1 MTQQLPAR
9 SMTGSDTGT
18 STGTGPSQPLENAV
32 LHGGH
37 ASYFGPA
44 FIVKIVLVALANAF
58 GIYLFVQALVKGHL
72 VIAAVSAALLVLVD
86 VVYFVKRALP
96 LRYILPG
103 LLFLLVF
110 QVFSM
115 IYTGYIAFT
124 NYGDGHLVSKQQ
136 AIDALLT
143 QNERRVTGSAQLP
156 AAVVRGPNGYG
167 LAVLLDDK
175 VEVGTAA
182 RPLQPIDRATVSGGR
197 ITAVPGWRVLSFNDL
212 LSVQDQINSLR
223 VPASSDVSAGSYR
236 TTDGS
241 HAYLY
246 KSYLTYDK
254 ARDTLTDAR
263 SGKIYRPNNR
273 GSFEAAD
280 GSTLG
285 TGWAVPVGTENF
297 TRPFTDS
304 RYTSVMGQVLAWTV
318 VFSVLS
324 VLTTF
329 LFGLFLAV
337 VMNDRR
343 VRGQRIYRSLF
354 IVPYAFPAFMSA
366 LLWSGMLNTDFGF
379 INNAFW
385 GGAAIPWLT
394 NPWLAKTSI
403 LLVNL
408 WLGFPYMFLICTGA
422 LQSIPS
428 EMIESARIDGASS
441 FQIWRLVTLPL
452 LLVSVAPL
460 LIASF
465 AFNFNNFN
473 IVYLLTRGGPAF
485 SGAPVAVGQT
495 DILISMVYQI
505 SGMNGQ
511 GGTRQYGLASALS
524 IVIFFIVGTVSL
536 ISFRS
541 TRRLEEVN

>member
-1 MTQQLPAR
+1 MTQQAPAR
-9 SMTGSDTGT
+9 DLAGPR
-18 STGTGPSQPLENAV
+18 STGPAGPRDSSAALSGASGGIGPGFFVKLV
-32 LHGGH
+32 LL
-37 ASYFGPA
+37 A
-44 FIVKIVLVALANAF
+44 IVNAF
-58 GIYLFVQALVKGHL
+58 GIYLLVQAVTKDHL
-72 VIAAVSAALLVLVD
+72 VIAVIGGVLLVAVD
-86 VVYFVKRALP
+86 IVYFVKRTLP

-103 LLFLLVF
+103 LVFLLVY

-115 IYTGYIAFT
+115 VYTGYIAFT
-124 NYGDGHLVSKQQ
+124 NYGDGHLVTKQQ
-136 AIDALLT
+136 AIDSLLA
-143 QNERRVTGSAQLP
+143 QNERRVEGSAQLP
-156 AAVVRGPNGYG
+156 AAVVRKASGYG
-167 LAVLLDDK
+167 LAVVLDGR
-175 VEVGTAA
+175 VEVGTASK
-182 RPLQPIDRATVSGGR
+182 PLEPVEGATLQGTK
-197 ITAVPGWRVLSFNDL
+197 IATVPGWQVLSFNEL
-212 LSVQDQINSLR
+212 LAIQDQINALR
-223 VPASSDVSAGSYR
+223 VPASDDVAEGSYR

-246 KSYLTYDK
+246 KSYLVYAK
-254 ARDTLTDAR
+254 SADTLTDVQ
-263 SGKIYRPNNR
+263 SNKVYRPNDR

-280 GSTLG
+280 GSLLN
-285 TGWAVPVGTENF
+285 TGWAVPVGVENF

-304 RYTSVMGQVLAWTV
+304 RYTSIMAQVFAWTI
-318 VFSVLS
+318 VFSLLS
-324 VLTTF
+324 VITTF
-329 LFGLFLAV
+329 LLGLFLAI

-343 VRGQRIYRSLF
+343 IKGQRVYRSFF

-366 LLWSGMLNTDFGF
+366 LLWAGMLNTDFGF
-379 INNAFW
+379 INATFW

-394 NPWLAKTSI
+394 NPWLAKLSI

-428 EMIESARIDGASS
+428 EMIESAKIDGASAL
-441 FQIWRLVTLPL
+441 QTWRLVTLPL

-485 SGAPVAVGQT
+485 PGAPVAVGQT

-505 SGMNGQ
+505 SGMAGQ

-524 IVIFFIVGTVSL
+524 IIIFLIVGTISL
-536 ISFRS
+536 ISFRQ
-541 TRRLEEVN
+541 TRRLEEMS